1 MLMFARLRLAARAS
15 RLRFLTSMGLLAAG
29 VALAGDELAAET
41 CLRTKVWDSYA
52 EGYGVRTMTSTSL
65 AQGATRNYLV
75 TLYKGNE
82 YQIRTCSDDLV
93 KNLDVYLYD
102 LDGKV
107 IAQDATVDREPGFGY
122 NPTSTGT
129 FYIVVHARELT
140 DATKEAGVAMA
151 VTYK

>member
-1 MLMFARLRLAARAS
+1 MLSLVS
-15 RLRFLTSMGLLAAG
+15 G
-29 VALAGDELAAET
+29 VALFASVSAFAGDELAAET

-52 EGYGVRTMTSTSL
+52 DGWGVRTMTSTTL
-65 AQGATRNYLV
+65 GQGATRNYLV

-82 YQIRTCSDDLV
+82 YQIRTCGDELV

-102 LDGKV
+102 LNGKV
-107 IAQDATVDREPGFGY
+107 IAQDTTTDREPMFGY
-122 NPTSTGT
+122 KPEATGT

-140 DATKEAGVAMA
+140 DASKEAGVAMA

>member
-1 MLMFARLRLAARAS
+1 MRHLRLLFGMVTLVSAA
-15 RLRFLTSMGLLAAG
+15 
-29 VALAGDELAAET
+29 ALAGDELAAET

-65 AQGATRNYLV
+65 ASGATRNYLV

-82 YQIRTCSDDLV
+82 YQIRTCGDDLV

-102 LDGKV
+102 LNGKV
-107 IAQDATVDREPGFGY
+107 IAQDATVDREPAFGY
-122 NPTSTGT
+122 KPEATGT
-129 FYIVVHARELT
+129 YYIVVHARELT